1 MITILTHHNLAPYR
15 GGYFKLHT
23 LYLEHSQ
30 DLEGIIADQ
39 PQLRLLG
46 ICFFLDILDMDL
58 WTKIEQLYQSPSRR
72 RTVPMVLLRDSSAHG
87 GLIYML
93 PSFHRPEEALKACRE
108 ITASL
113 NKWRNSFHRHEL
125 SLSLIGISEENISL
139 LGEVIGAM
147 AACNYYTGGM
157 NVVLHDGYIQVSC
170 QASRYGYALT
180 LIILERSHGVFLNLL
195 SL

>member
-72 RTVPMVLLRDSSAHG
+72 RTMPMVLLQDCLDHG

-147 AACNYYTGGM
+147 AACKDCHTSGM

-170 QASRYGYALT
+170 QASLYALT
-180 LIILERSHGVFLNLL
+180 LIILDRSHGVFLNLL